1 MKRVLAALVCLSQ
14 LSGISAFAAEKKEPV
29 LPPLSLE
36 DAFFGPGANPPL
48 TAQEREALALARK
61 WQSGNTTTLKPVQGP
76 DGSVRFLFGAQQ
88 PSIVCGVFH
97 VTDVELEPGEVVNSL
112 HLGDQVRWTVEP
124 ALTGS
129 GAAQIQHLVI
139 KPHDAGLE
147 TSLMV
152 TTNRRTYHL
161 RLKSHR
167 SQYMPRVAFI
177 YPDAVMAR
185 WERQIERQKEE
196 REAKT
201 MPESGEYVGEL
212 DFDYRI
218 SGDGLKPLRVY
229 NDGVRTIIQMPRDMR
244 RKEAP
249 TLLVLN
255 GGEEVMVNYRLQG
268 DRYIV
273 DALFDKAMLIAGVGS
288 RQRRVTITRGL

>member
-1 MKRVLAALVCLSQ
+1 MKRALAAFVCLFLFVS
-14 LSGISAFAAEKKEPV
+14 SASAAEKREPE

-88 PSIVCGVFH
+88 PSIVCGVFQ

-129 GAAQIQHLVI
+129 GAARIQHLVI

-185 WERQIERQKEE
+185 WESQIERQKEE

-244 RKEAP
+244 QKEAP

-273 DALFDKAMLIAGVGS
+273 DSLFDKAMLIAGVGS
-288 RQRRVTITRGL
+288 KQRRVTITRGL

>member
-1 MKRVLAALVCLSQ
+1 MKRALTVLVCLSQ
-14 LSGISAFAAEKKEPV
+14 FSGISAFAAETEPV

-48 TAQEREALALARK
+48 TAQEREALALAKK
-61 WQSGNTTTLKPVQGP
+61 WQSGDTTTLKPVQGP

-88 PSIVCGVFH
+88 PSIVCGVFQI
-97 VTDVELEPGEVVNSL
+97 TDVELEPGEVVNSL

-185 WERQIERQKEE
+185 WENQIERQKEE
-196 REAKT
+196 REAGT
-201 MPESGEYVGEL
+201 MPESGEYIGEL

-229 NDGVRTIIQMPRDMR
+229 NDGVHTIIQMPRNMQQ
-244 RKEAP
+244 KEAP
-249 TLLVLN
+249 RFLFSTEKKKSWSTIVFRGTGTSWILSLTRPCSLPASVPNSTGSLSR
-255 GGEEVMVNYRLQG
+255 GGC
-268 DRYIV
+268 D
-273 DALFDKAMLIAGVGS
+273 
-288 RQRRVTITRGL
+288 

>member
-1 MKRVLAALVCLSQ
+1 MKKALVSLVFLSHFF
-14 LSGISAFAAEKKEPV
+14 GVTAFAADNE
-29 LPPLSLE
+29 LPPLTLE
-36 DAFFGPGANPPL
+36 DAFFGQGANPPL
-48 TAQEREALALARK
+48 TKQEQEALALARK
-61 WQSGNTTTLKPVQGP
+61 WQSDNTTTLKPVQGP

-88 PSIVCGVFH
+88 PSIVCGVFQ
-97 VTDVELEPGEVVNSL
+97 VTDVELEPGEIVNSL
-112 HLGDQVRWTVEP
+112 HLGDQVRWSVEP
-124 ALTGS
+124 AITGS
-129 GAAQIQHLVI
+129 GASQIQHLVI
-139 KPHDAGLE
+139 KPHDEGLE

-185 WERQIERQKEE
+185 WESQIERQKEE
-196 REAKT
+196 RET
-201 MPESGEYVGEL
+201 GTIPESGEYVGEL

-218 SGDGLKPLRVY
+218 SGDGMKPLRVY
-229 NDGVRTIIQMPRDMR
+229 NDGTRTIIQMPRDMR
-244 RKEAP
+244 QKEAP

-273 DALFDKAMLIAGVGS
+273 DSLFDEAMLIAGVGS
-288 RQRRVTITRGL
+288 KQRRVTITRGL

>member
-1 MKRVLAALVCLSQ
+1 MKRALAAMICFSPLFSV
-14 LSGISAFAAEKKEPV
+14 SAFAAETEPT
-29 LPPLSLE
+29 LPPLTLE

-61 WQSGNTTTLKPVQGP
+61 WQSGDTTTLKPVQGP

-88 PSIVCGVFH
+88 PSIVCGVFQI
-97 VTDVELEPGEVVNSL
+97 TDIELEPGEAVNSL

-124 ALTGS
+124 ALTGT
-129 GAAQIQHLVI
+129 GPAQIQHLVV

-167 SQYMPRVAFI
+167 TQYMPRVAFI

-185 WERQIERQKEE
+185 WESQIERQKEE
-196 REAKT
+196 RAVKT
-201 MPESGEYVGEL
+201 LPESGEYLGEL
-212 DFDYRI
+212 DFEYRI

-229 NDGVRTIIQMPRDMR
+229 NDGIRTIIQMPREMR
-244 RKEAP
+244 QKEAP

-268 DRYIV
+268 DKFIV

-288 RQRRVTITRGL
+288 KQRKVTITRGL